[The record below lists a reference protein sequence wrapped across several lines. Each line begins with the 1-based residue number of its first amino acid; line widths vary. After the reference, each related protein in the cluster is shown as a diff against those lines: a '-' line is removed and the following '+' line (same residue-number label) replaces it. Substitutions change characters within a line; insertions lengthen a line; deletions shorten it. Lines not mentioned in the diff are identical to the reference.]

1 MHRWNKCCAI
11 FGIYLLIIFIHSSTK
26 LRKTSAR
33 FHYEWNYK
41 GKLFNCT
48 DTQFFIIKQ
57 KEKKS
62 PTDCQHTVS
71 AQLPAVLHLAHSSP
85 FLQLCTYYMGERRI
99 SRPGVLLHLVGVATL
114 NHPAPPLPPTTDPT
128 YQTLHTI
135 IIHWCCMIVKKA

>member
-1 MHRWNKCCAI
+1 M
-11 FGIYLLIIFIHSSTK
+11 
-26 LRKTSAR
+26 
-33 FHYEWNYK
+33 
-41 GKLFNCT
+41 

-62 PTDCQHTVS
+62 PTECQHKVS

-99 SRPGVLLHLVGVATL
+99 SRLGVFLHLVGVATL

-128 YQTLHTI
+128 YQTLPPHC
-135 IIHWCCMIVKKA
+135 HYPHMSYDNEKSLKSR